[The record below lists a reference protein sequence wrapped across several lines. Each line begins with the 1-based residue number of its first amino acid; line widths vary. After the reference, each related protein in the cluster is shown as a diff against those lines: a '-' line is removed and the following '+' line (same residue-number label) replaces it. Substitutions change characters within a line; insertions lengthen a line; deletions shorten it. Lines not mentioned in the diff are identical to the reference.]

1 MLIYASGSDR
11 SIREIQGSEE
21 KLRYEENL
29 TYSQILVGYGRNLL
43 YAGLAEPDRPG
54 SIQIFRYAE
63 NTMAKA
69 VEVQA
74 HSQQI
79 ERMCL
84 NYDNSKLF
92 SIGVDG
98 TLACFSVKDQDTL
111 AIRAAAA
118 QHPIVKSEEILIEK
132 LSLDKI
138 KTSIKDLKAEIHIQE
153 QTRDK
158 QLKHTMQVN
167 VDEIDNLEAQI
178 EEQKG

>member
-1 MLIYASGSDR
+1 M
-11 SIREIQGSEE
+11 
-21 KLRYEENL
+21 
-29 TYSQILVGYGRNLL
+29 
-43 YAGLAEPDRPG
+43 
-54 SIQIFRYAE
+54 
-63 NTMAKA
+63 
-69 VEVQA
+69 
-74 HSQQI
+74 
-79 ERMCL
+79 
-84 NYDNSKLF
+84 
-92 SIGVDG
+92 
-98 TLACFSVKDQDTL
+98 